1 LQPPR
6 LTPASYIVLGLLD
19 RLGASTPYELKQA
32 HAIGIGNFWTVQHAQ
47 FYSEPER
54 LSAAGLL
61 TEERE
66 EGGRRRRRYT
76 ITAAGREALRE
87 WLATPTAELTVELRD
102 PGLLKLHLDADPG
115 PLAEAQLEAHRA
127 KLAEYEAVAEAATDH
142 DRGPWRTLQAGLEHE
157 RTWVRFWAELA
168 GDAIARGDAA
178 SPTEAPP
185 TERASRSARS
195 APRGG

>member
-1 LQPPR
+1 VTR
-6 LTPASYIVLGLLD
+6 LTPTSYIVLGLLD
-19 RLGASTPYELKQA
+19 RLGPSTPYELKQA

-54 LSAAGLL
+54 LVAAGLL

-76 ITAAGREALRE
+76 VTAAGREALRA
-87 WLATPTAELTVELRD
+87 WLATPTGELTVELRD

-127 KLAEYEAVAEAATDH
+127 KLAAYEAVAAGASETSDS
-142 DRGPWRTLQAGLEHE
+142 GPWRTLQAGLGHE
-157 RTWVRFWAELA
+157 REWVRFWEE
-168 GDAIARGDAA
+168 IARE
-178 SPTEAPP
+178 S
-185 TERASRSARS
+185 
-195 APRGG
+195 